1 MGGMRILICNDDGI
15 YSPGLVA
22 LAGVAAKFGDVRI
35 VAPDIEQSSKSH
47 AITSA
52 RPLTY
57 RRTPQ
62 LKFEAWRVNGTP
74 ADCVSLGAYHWEN
87 VDLVLSGFNLGTNL
101 GNAVWH
107 SGTLAAAKQAALL
120 GIRGIAF
127 STPVHETEPDF
138 AAITPWVEKTLQRL
152 LPEKHLPLVNVNIPA
167 QPLGFCWTKLSFR
180 HYDGRVVPQ
189 KDPMGR
195 QQYWITVI
203 PIEAIE
209 EGTDRWAMQRNHISM
224 TPLLLDLT
232 DTAELARV
240 QARAGTDTVRPVA
253 RSTDGARMA
262 VGDIPADAPLNHDHE
277 VVGED

>member
-1 MGGMRILICNDDGI
+1 MRILVCNDDGI

-22 LAGVAAKFGDVRI
+22 LAGVAAKFGEVRI

-47 AITSA
+47 AITSS
-52 RPLTY
+52 RPLLY

-62 LKFEAWRVNGTP
+62 VKFDAWRVNGTP
-74 ADCVSLGAYHWEN
+74 ADCVSLGVYHWEK
-87 VDLVLSGFNLGTNL
+87 VDLVVSGINLGTNL
-101 GNAVWH
+101 GNAVWP

-127 STPVHETEPDF
+127 STPVHDTEPDF
-138 AAITPWVEKTLQRL
+138 ATLVPWVERTLEQL
-152 LPEKHLPLVNVNIPA
+152 LPEKELPLVNVNIPA

-203 PIEAIE
+203 PVEGIE
-209 EGTDRWAMQRNHISM
+209 EGTDRWAMQRNHVSM
-224 TPLLLDLT
+224 TPLMLDIT
-232 DTAELARV
+232 DSNELSRIRSREGGATRLV
-240 QARAGTDTVRPVA
+240 TK
-253 RSTDGARMA
+253 STDGARMA
-262 VGDIPADAPLNHDHE
+262 VGDVPVSTPLNHDHE
-277 VVGED
+277 VVGEE